1 MYTAFSLELMFL
13 DSCTLCVCTP
23 INISL
28 TQSNSDIL
36 EANVMHNIKQAHAP
50 VAMLQVKAHND
61 SLEWLFLTLCDNDSL
76 EWLFLTLCD
85 NDSLEW
91 LFLTLCEEIH
101 MYQLSLV
108 ICGS

>member
-1 MYTAFSLELMFL
+1 MSLNVHSMSNDQGCLELMFL

-76 EWLFLTLCD
+76 EWLFLTLC
-85 NDSLEW
+85 
-91 LFLTLCEEIH
+91 EEIH

>member
-76 EWLFLTLCD
+76 EWLFLTLC
-85 NDSLEW
+85 
-91 LFLTLCEEIH
+91 EEIH